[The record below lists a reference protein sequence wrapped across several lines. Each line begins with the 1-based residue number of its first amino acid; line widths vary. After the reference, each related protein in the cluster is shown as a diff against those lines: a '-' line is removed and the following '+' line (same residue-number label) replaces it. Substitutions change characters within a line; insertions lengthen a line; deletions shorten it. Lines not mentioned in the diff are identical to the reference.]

1 MIFLSIFHFLLE
13 HVILLIRTSKR
24 RTQFGGVTSLTVD
37 ENKAPLIKIW
47 SPSGVLSERVQK
59 LREQFYS
66 FNDRE
71 ITNEPY
77 AFTTGTD
84 WDEVYSVHDWAN
96 EPAIYPFMPSI
107 DQTLKAMA
115 VKVDLPDGY
124 WQKGLA
130 MRRAIFFHEVMTKY
144 MPIII
149 LDGELVV
156 GFNFNTALSKSLN
169 KSETKTRN
177 KDMDAYFKK
186 ASRLNEKGFGTAS
199 SVGGHLIPN
208 YAKAMTIGMKGLADE
223 YRAILKGDLTPEHR
237 EFVESLILSC
247 ETARDVGLRYANKAK
262 ALAATEEDSRR
273 KEELARIAEMLERV
287 PWDAPTTFWEALQ
300 SLWIVHMLVMAAES
314 YPGAG
319 LSHGRWD
326 QYMYPFYKKD
336 IEDGKLTREE
346 AKELLHC
353 YWIKHNYVYDYQGRL
368 GINQGINSSFGQL
381 ITLSGCG
388 PNGEDLTNGLTWLAL
403 EVIEEMNMFEPKP
416 NIRLHKNTPQE
427 FLVRVAEI
435 VSRAQGSPF
444 LMNFDEHSIDGLVWQ
459 GVPRE
464 DAWDYGIVGCLENT
478 MQGNDRSDTVDVNI
492 NLAKAV
498 ELALNNGKDAASG
511 EQFGSKTG
519 DPLTFT
525 TFDEFFNAVKIQ
537 LKALVELMID
547 AGNMADTVRAKYQPV
562 PYLSALMDECAIKG
576 KDVNEGGTT
585 WNFNTLEGMGIATL
599 ADSVAAVKKM
609 VFDEKRIT
617 MKELL
622 AAIDAN
628 YEGHEE
634 IRQLLRSKVPKF
646 GNDDDYVDE
655 IARELSVFWAEE
667 AIKHENPYTGRRY
680 RAGYLSWNYYVPL
693 APLTSATPDGRRRGE
708 FLSGGVGAVQGMDA
722 TGPTASIRSVG
733 KLNLQTVP
741 NGASQ
746 TITISPSMVKT
757 PEHIEKL
764 AALLRAYN
772 EVGGTALQ
780 INVIDAETLRDAQK
794 NPDAYS
800 NLMVRVT
807 GYNAFFTQVGRELQE
822 EIITRTEH
830 SL

>member
-1 MIFLSIFHFLLE
+1 MVLP
-13 HVILLIRTSKR
+13 
-24 RTQFGGVTSLTVD
+24 LTVD
-37 ENKAPLIKIW
+37 ENSKSLIKIW
-47 SPSGVLSERVQK
+47 TPSDTLSNRVQK
-59 LREQFYS
+59 LRDHFYS
-66 FNDRE
+66 FYERE
-71 ITNEPY
+71 ETNEPY
-77 AFTTGTD
+77 SFTTGTA

-115 VKVDLPDGY
+115 VKVNLPEGY
-124 WQKGLA
+124 WKHGLA
-130 MRRAIFFHEVMTKY
+130 KRRAIFFHEVMTKY
-144 MPIII
+144 MPTTI
-149 LDGELVV
+149 LDGELIV
-156 GFNFNTALSKSLN
+156 GFNFNTALSRSLN
-169 KSETKTRN
+169 KSETSARN
-177 KDMDAYFKK
+177 KAMDKWFKE
-186 ASRLNEKGFGTAS
+186 ASRLNELGMGTAS
-199 SVGGHLIPN
+199 CVPGHLIPN
-208 YAKAMTIGMKGLADE
+208 YAKVMKVGMRGLAEE
-223 YRAILKGDLTPEHR
+223 YTEMLKEALTTEHR
-237 EFVESLILSC
+237 EFIESLILSC
-247 ETARDVGLRYANKAK
+247 ETARDIGFRYSKKA
-262 ALAATEEDSRR
+262 
-273 KEELARIAEMLERV
+273 EELAEEASNTSRRVELLKIAEICSLV
-287 PWDAPTTFWEALQ
+287 PWEPPTTFWEALQ

-326 QYMYPFYKKD
+326 QYMYPFYKSD
-336 IEDGKLTREE
+336 IEEGRLTREE
-346 AKELLHC
+346 AKELLQC

-388 PNGEDLTNGLTWLAL
+388 PNGEDLTNDLTWLAL
-403 EVIEEMNMFEPKP
+403 EVIEEMNLFEPKP
-416 NIRLHKNTPQE
+416 NIRLHKNTPQD
-427 FLVRVAEI
+427 FLIRVAEI

-464 DAWDYGIVGCLENT
+464 EAWDYGIVGCLENT

-498 ELALNNGKDAASG
+498 ELALNGGVDTASG
-511 EQFGSKTG
+511 VQFGPKTG
-519 DPLTFT
+519 DPMKFK
-525 TFDEFFNAVKIQ
+525 TFDDFMTAVKSQ
-537 LKALVELMID
+537 LSALVEILVH

-562 PYLSALMDECAIKG
+562 PYLSALMDECASNG

-609 VFDEKRIT
+609 VYEEKRVE
-617 MKELL
+617 MKNLL
-622 AAIDAN
+622 AAINLN

-634 IRQLLRSKVPKF
+634 LRQLLRSKAPKF

-655 IARELSVFWAEE
+655 LARELSVFWAEE
-667 AIKHENPYTGRRY
+667 AFKHENSFTGRKY
-680 RAGYLSWNYYVPL
+680 RAGYLSWNYYIPL
-693 APLTSATPDGRRRGE
+693 APLTGATPDGRRRGE
-708 FLSGGVGAVQGMDA
+708 FLSGGVGAVQGMDSN
-722 TGPTASIRSVG
+722 GPTASIRSVG
-733 KLNLQTVP
+733 KLNLRTIP

-746 TITISPSMVKT
+746 TITISPSMVQT

-780 INVIDAETLRDAQK
+780 INVIDAKTLRDAQK

-807 GYNAFFTQVGRELQE
+807 GYNAFFTQFGRELQE